1 MAGWVEDPALS
12 MQWCGFFYVFNP
24 WLRIF
29 CICGCGQKNELH
41 ALSYISQTF
50 SLVCYLWILYVINFF
65 IQIILIFDIDTPIV
79 IFNSFFAL

>member
-1 MAGWVEDPALS
+1 MCSIPGS
-12 MQWCGFFYVFNP
+12 GSSVFV
-24 WLRIF
+24 
-29 CICGCGQKNELH
+29 GVVKKNELH

-50 SLVCYLWILYVINFF
+50 SIVCYLWILYVINFF